1 MLEPVPHDFFGI
13 VSFVKGGLVRLV
25 GMFKVR
31 VKKNLRKVTGALRA
45 FVTAIEMD
53 LDKNVM
59 RKCPISNPY
68 KYSIVDVIP
77 CVPMCFDSGLPNL

>member
-31 VKKNLRKVTGALRA
+31 VKKDLRKVTGALKA

-53 LDKNVM
+53 RIRM
-59 RKCPISNPY
+59 S
-68 KYSIVDVIP
+68 
-77 CVPMCFDSGLPNL
+77 